1 MFLVGKAAWAGFLI
15 VMLATTR
22 ISVPHQ
28 TPLALAGD
36 FSEAVNPNDVR
47 KVQQILRDK
56 EHYRGDIDGVLG
68 LRTRASIRGFQKAEN
83 LTVTG
88 QLDAQTAGK
97 LGIRLEAREA
107 TDSELMN
114 GKPSA
119 AIKWAKGSRRPQ
131 TLRKGG
137 KTIAASDRN
146 SAKRENPLPSDNN
159 HAQ

>member
-1 MFLVGKAAWAGFLI
+1 MFLVGKAAWAGIVI

-22 ISVPHQ
+22 ISVPHKP
-28 TPLALAGD
+28 PLASGGEL
-36 FSEAVNPNDVR
+36 SEAVNPNDVR
-47 KVQQILRDK
+47 KVQQTLRDK
-56 EHYRGDIDGVLG
+56 EHYRGNVDGVLG

-83 LTVTG
+83 LPVTG

-97 LGIRLEAREA
+97 LGVRLEAREA
-107 TDSELMN
+107 TGSELMN

-131 TLRKGG
+131 TLRKGE

-146 SAKRENPLPSDNN
+146 WGKRENLLPVGANRP
-159 HAQ
+159 